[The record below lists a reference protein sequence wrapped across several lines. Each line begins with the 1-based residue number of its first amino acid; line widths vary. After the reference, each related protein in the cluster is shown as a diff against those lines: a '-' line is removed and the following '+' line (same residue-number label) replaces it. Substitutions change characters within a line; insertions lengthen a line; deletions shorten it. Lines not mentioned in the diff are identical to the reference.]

1 MNSARRA
8 REAKT
13 VGARKKNAG
22 RSPALVCTEEESL
35 DCLIAGPLVS
45 EGARPQD
52 WRVSICVGAWS
63 SAFTWRLCGSVV
75 NSVVDRRL
83 LNNLIEQLNNGSLF
97 TRKKN

>member
-22 RSPALVCTEEESL
+22 RSPALVCTVKKRF
-35 DCLIAGPLVS
+35 DCLIVRPLVS
-45 EGARPQD
+45 EEARPQD
-52 WRVSICVGAWS
+52 WRVSMCVGTWS

-75 NSVVDRRL
+75 NSVVDRCL
-83 LNNLIEQLNNGSLF
+83 LNNLIEQLNNGLFF
-97 TRKKN
+97 TRKKY